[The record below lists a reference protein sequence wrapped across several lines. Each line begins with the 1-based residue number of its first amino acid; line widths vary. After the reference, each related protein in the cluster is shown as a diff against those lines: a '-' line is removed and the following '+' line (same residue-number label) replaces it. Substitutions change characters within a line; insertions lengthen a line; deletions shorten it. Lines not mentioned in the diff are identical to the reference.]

1 MSETKLQLTNA
12 RYLPIYPKNRT
23 DTLVQGSWRWCLNP
37 LLQGTQKQT
46 LPYCCWFRNPANQLR
61 LVVSSTIY
69 GVVYIPR
76 GFSEF
81 WTTKS
86 RNPKKSIISQSN
98 LPVSVGSPDPIRGSY
113 ARSRRNWWPWMSSP
127 NILRIWGT
135 FFIHFI
141 TSSNLQGII
150 FVEKSENHLTK
161 WSWTKTRHTSCKF
174 KLDIEIKWVW
184 WDLYCTLHI
193 SSLRPQKKQQQEDHI
208 VFWNQHSRFHFG
220 KPIPSHHKMPLFKG
234 STTHTHTLI
243 LFVALGKLQKVKHNS
258 PSRTPWNWLIL

>member
-1 MSETKLQLTNA
+1 M
-12 RYLPIYPKNRT
+12 
-23 DTLVQGSWRWCLNP
+23 
-37 LLQGTQKQT
+37 
-46 LPYCCWFRNPANQLR
+46 R

-86 RNPKKSIISQSN
+86 RNAKKLIISQSN
-98 LPVSVGSPDPIRGSY
+98 LPVSVGSSDPIRGSY

-184 WDLYCTLHI
+184 WDLYLYPSYFKFETSTKHPRRSHCFLKPAFQIPFWKTNTFP
-193 SSLRPQKKQQQEDHI
+193 PQ
-208 VFWNQHSRFHFG
+208 NA
-220 KPIPSHHKMPLFKG
+220 
-234 STTHTHTLI
+234 LI
-243 LFVALGKLQKVKHNS
+243 
-258 PSRTPWNWLIL
+258 